1 MLILIYREF
10 SGLKFLG
17 TFFANHRSGM
27 KFNNPLKRQQYS
39 KGTLLRVLIKSQNLQ
54 SRQPGYSQMAP
65 GMGGRENA
73 MSRDIFKSLMD
84 LWVKEPDFR
93 EKMRQAP
100 EETLNHYGFNLDED
114 EMVALRSLVMF

>member
-1 MLILIYREF
+1 MFILIYFEYPPL
-10 SGLKFLG
+10 SILG

-27 KFNNPLKRQQYS
+27 KFNNPLKRRDNS
-39 KGTLLRVLIKSQNLQ
+39 KGTVLRALIKSQNLQ
-54 SRQPGYSQMAP
+54 SRQPAYAQMAP
-65 GMGGRENA
+65 GIGGRENS
-73 MSRDIFKSLMD
+73 MSRDIFKSLMEI
-84 LWVKEPDFR
+84 WVKEPDFR